1 MAATTDSHHRAS
13 RDGRWFW
20 LWLLV
25 FATVVPAAVLG
36 GFVFGIEHE
45 KDQPATLPILG
56 EAPRY
61 TMTNQL
67 GEKVSSDSFRD
78 KVQLVT
84 FLFPYCTTLCPLIA
98 AHLANLENMGLRPA
112 GIADKVA
119 IVAFN
124 IDPENTGPPQM
135 RAFLSQYGWAPQDLH
150 WQYLVG
156 SPAETRR
163 VVSGGFSVWYKR
175 VNDTAEPASPPDQ
188 RAVVQPEVVNK
199 LAETAHANYDI
210 VHNDVL
216 EVVDQQGRIRKVY
229 DNADTVG
236 WQSLLLQVQSLLGPR

>member
-1 MAATTDSHHRAS
+1 MAATTESQHRTS
-13 RDGRWFW
+13 RDGHWFW
-20 LWLLV
+20 LWLMI
-25 FATVVPAAVLG
+25 FATVVPAAVVG
-36 GFVFGIEHE
+36 GFLFGVQHE
-45 KDQPATLPILG
+45 ENQQTTLPILG
-56 EAPRY
+56 DAPRY

-67 GEKVSSDSFRD
+67 GEKVSSGSFRD

-98 AHLANLENMGLRPA
+98 AHLANLENLGLRPA

-119 IVAFN
+119 IIAFN
-124 IDPENTGPPQM
+124 IDPTDTGPKQM
-135 RAFLSQYGWAPQDLH
+135 REFMRQYGWAPQDLH

-175 VNDTAEPASPPDQ
+175 VNDGAEPAPSPGQP
-188 RAVVQPEVVNK
+188 AMVQPEVVNK
-199 LAETAHANYDI
+199 LAEKAHADYDI

-216 EVVDQQGRIRKVY
+216 EVIDQQGRIRKVY
-229 DNADTVG
+229 DNADTIG
-236 WQSLLLQVQSLLGPR
+236 WQSLLLQVQALLGQP